1 MSKLRKIVMRLMV
14 AVVVALGALSLS
26 GCHDLEYVHEDSYV
40 LFWRK
45 AQPALAYKRPDNL
58 STFTA
63 YIKLM
68 FWGREPEY
76 AATYSS
82 NEAKYEQLCAKYGDV
97 HFKGTRKVLTE
108 HPAYEYTSTDLS
120 FSAMDI
126 TIDKEVTYSGTTYA
140 AGESL
145 AEVTQI
151 TYTTL
156 KRYIDNGY
164 KGLPDADYSA
174 ITEVDDRMFLYGYE
188 KVTKRVADLT
198 TTDLQMVGPY
208 ARISWISKAK
218 VPSLYNMT
226 LTLTDEYG
234 VKHVCELSVDPFNI
248 EY

>member
-1 MSKLRKIVMRLMV
+1 MRVMVALMV
-14 AVVVALGALSLS
+14 AVGAFSLS
-26 GCHDLEYVHEDSYV
+26 GCADLEYVREDSYV
-40 LFWRK
+40 LYWRK
-45 AQPALAYKRPDNL
+45 AQPELAYKRPDNL

-76 AATYSS
+76 TATYSK
-82 NEAKYEQLCAKYGDV
+82 NEAKYQELCAKYGDV
-97 HFKGTRKVLTE
+97 GFKGTRKVLTE
-108 HPAYEYTSTDLS
+108 HPAFEYTSTDLS

-126 TIDKEVTYSGTTYA
+126 SIDKEVTYNGETYP
-140 AGESL
+140 AGSSL
-145 AEVTQI
+145 AEVAQI

-198 TTDLQMVGPY
+198 PEDLVMVGPY
-208 ARISWISKAK
+208 ARIWWISKSK
-218 VPSLYNMT
+218 VPSIYNMT

-234 VKHVCELSVDPFNI
+234 VKHVCELSVDPYNI